1 MTVPSIGRLNIAGAS
16 QEDKLIA
23 MAIDKPVGIGFEYRV
38 LETPGAG
45 NLHLVGF
52 TGIDRD
58 DHVELYLV
66 NNRPSMNLTTGAV
79 ADQKAVGANS
89 TIEHFKVYPEAEK
102 VVFVKTYAHEQI
114 ATPNNIALLDDGGFF
129 LTNDHGRNKVGWR
142 HEYSAIIGDG
152 TVSYCSKDGK
162 CKRVDIGY
170 RFPNGLA
177 LGKDGLLYVPSTIS
191 GNLQVYSIEPN
202 NDIKKIHTIKI
213 PVALDNVSP
222 DANGDL
228 WIATLPDLAKS
239 LPGFDDPLNAK
250 APAGVIRV
258 HKKGDGEYEVEKVLE
273 DDIGEVLPMTTTVVH
288 DVKTGRLFLSSV
300 ISPFIT
306 VCEPKGIPATP
317 EGEKAGHGEL

>member
-1 MTVPSIGRLNIAGAS
+1 MNIAGAS

-23 MAIDKPVGIGFEYRV
+23 MSIDTPVGIGFEYRV
-38 LETPGAG
+38 LEIPASG

-52 TGIDRD
+52 TGIDKD

-66 NNRPSMNLTTGAV
+66 NNRPSINLTTGAL
-79 ADQKAVGANS
+79 ADQTITGANS
-89 TIEHFKVYPEAEK
+89 TIELLKVYPEAEE
-102 VVFVKTYAHEQI
+102 VQFVKTYAHEQI
-114 ATPNNIALLDDGGFF
+114 ATPNNIAPLGDGSFYI
-129 LTNDHGRNKVGWR
+129 TNDHGSSKVGWR
-142 HEYSAIIGDG
+142 HKYSQFIGDG
-152 TVSYCSKDGK
+152 SIAYCDKDIK

-202 NDIKKIHTIKI
+202 KDIKKIHKIKV
-213 PVALDNVSP
+213 PYPLDNVSP

-228 WIATLPDLAKS
+228 FIAALPDLAAS

-258 HKKGDGEYEVEKVLE
+258 HKDGEGQYTVEKVLE
-273 DDIGEVLPMTTTVVH
+273 DAEGEVLPMTTTVVH

-300 ISPFIT
+300 ISPYIT
-306 VCEPKGIPATP
+306 VCEPKAIPAKP
-317 EGEKAGHGEL
+317 EGERKPVGDEL